1 VKISNETKVGA
12 IALVSVALLILG
24 FSFLKG
30 KKLWSRSTTL
40 YAVYGNIEGLQKSNP
55 VLINGLQVG
64 SVYDIRTDKEMRN
77 ILVELTITKDVFI
90 PNNSVCIIKTNPLA
104 TPTMEIKLGDATT
117 HLKNRDSIH
126 TEPSGGFLDNMMK
139 NVDPVLT
146 DVKKSIKSL
155 DALLLNFNS
164 ILDPTAKKNIG
175 ASFEHL
181 NAITAS
187 MIISTASLEKLLNT
201 QTGALAKSLNNVSA
215 ITENFAASNKNV
227 TNVMSNLDKTTA
239 KMASLE
245 LEKTI
250 SSLNTTLADL
260 QGMVK
265 KINSAD
271 GTVGKLIN
279 DPVMYNNL
287 SATSNKL
294 NLLLDDIRINP
305 KRYVNISVFGKKQ
318 QADALMVPLP
328 DTINA
333 PYYNKK

>member
-1 VKISNETKVGA
+1 M
-12 IALVSVALLILG
+12 VSVALLILG

-117 HLKNRDSIH
+117 HLKNRDSIL

-187 MIISTASLEKLLNT
+187 MIVSTASLEKLLNT

-265 KINSAD
+265 KINSSD

-318 QADALMVPLP
+318 QAEALMVPLP
-328 DTINA
+328 DTVNA